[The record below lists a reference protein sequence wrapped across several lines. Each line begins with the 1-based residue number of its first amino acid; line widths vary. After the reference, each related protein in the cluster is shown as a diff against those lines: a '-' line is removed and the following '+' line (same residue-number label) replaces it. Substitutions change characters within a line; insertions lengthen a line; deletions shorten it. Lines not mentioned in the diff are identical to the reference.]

1 MSRKLLIVF
10 SVIAI
15 LGLVFAQ
22 GAMAQDETDTEE
34 GGVNVFTLVIK
45 GGGFIGVLI
54 MFLSVITTALVIEHF
69 VSIRRD
75 KLMPPDLLGELE
87 VLFEDQEYQEAMEL
101 CEAEPSFLTNV
112 IGAALPKISLG
123 YEAMAEAVYGVGE
136 EESVKL
142 QQKIAWLS
150 LIGNTAPMMGL
161 LGTVWGMIRAFQT
174 IAMSSGPP
182 EPKALAG
189 NIQVALVTTLLGLI
203 VAIPSMAFYFVF
215 RNKVVRMSMEV
226 TAIADELLDR
236 FRAPEA

>member
-1 MSRKLLIVF
+1 MSRKLLVVF

-22 GAMAQDETDTEE
+22 GAMAQDKDTEE
-34 GGVNVFTLVIK
+34 APINVFTLIIK
-45 GGGFIGVLI
+45 GGGFIGILI
-54 MFLSVITTALVIEHF
+54 LLLSVVMTALVIEHF
-69 VSIRRD
+69 VTIRRD

-123 YEAMAEAVYGVGE
+123 YEAMAEAIYGVSE
-136 EESVKL
+136 EEAVKL

-150 LIGNTAPMMGL
+150 LIGNTSPMMGL
-161 LGTVWGMIRAFQT
+161 LGTVWGMIQAFQT
-174 IAMSSGPP
+174 IAQASGPP
-182 EPKALAG
+182 EPKALADK
-189 NIQVALVTTLLGLI
+189 IQLALVSTLLGLV

-215 RNKVVRMSMEV
+215 RNKVVRMSMEI

-236 FRAPEA
+236 FRAPEG